1 MFAVVYRHACTG
13 QHSTINTPLSPSLLH
28 PASEHPLHPPPPGR
42 PLTPLSRCAKP
53 HRLLGYYTLNC
64 GLDAQAY
71 HSHTKSS
78 SSSSSSSASRF
89 LDSLLGRLSP
99 SPPPPRQPSG
109 SSGSNGNGSNGS
121 SAAEG
126 GADWTPF
133 ADPSAVEDESPFAT
147 SAAAEAQGAA
157 EPNPLEKALPKGDK
171 TTPVMFLHGVG
182 GLMLYLEMLKH
193 VIALGHPVIVIEYK
207 HVGMRLR

>member
-1 MFAVVYRHACTG
+1 MPC
-13 QHSTINTPLSPSLLH
+13 
-28 PASEHPLHPPPPGR
+28 
-42 PLTPLSRCAKP
+42 CATP

-64 GLDAQAY
+64 GLDAEAY
-71 HSHTKSS
+71 HSHTESSNSS
-78 SSSSSSSASRF
+78 SRCYRF
-89 LDSLLGRLSP
+89 LDSLLSRLSP
-99 SPPPPRQPSG
+99 SPPPARQPSG
-109 SSGSNGNGSNGS
+109 SNGGSNGGGSGGSNGS
-121 SAAEG
+121 NAAEG

-147 SAAAEAQGAA
+147 SAAAEARGTA